1 MEAME
6 KVIEDATVELIRR
19 AVTRLPADVVTALE
33 SADRSET
40 DATARRE
47 LGIMIENVRE
57 AGRCTLPMCQDTGI
71 PVFFVKLGRFG
82 APRLEDALARA
93 VRRAT
98 EDVPLRRNVV
108 DPLTRVN
115 TGDNTGVKM
124 PYISYASGDADYVE
138 ITYMPKGAGSE
149 NMSALG
155 MLNPSDGVAGV
166 KRFVTDAVVRAE
178 GKPCPP
184 VIVGVGVGGSA
195 DACLALAKKALL
207 RPVGSPNPAPAYARL
222 ERELLDMINA
232 TGIGPMGLGGR
243 ATALAV
249 HVEYAGCHTA
259 SLPVGVNLQCYAAR
273 RATMRIYADGYV
285 IFGGEEN
292 GIPN

>member
-1 MEAME
+1 MDLME
-6 KVIEDATVELIRR
+6 KIVEDAVVGLIRR
-19 AVTRLPADVVTALE
+19 AVTRLPPDVVAALE
-33 SADRSET
+33 TARAKET

-71 PVFFVKLGRFG
+71 PVFFVKMGGFRVPDLDGVFS
-82 APRLEDALARA
+82 RA

-98 EDVPLRRNVV
+98 TEVPLRRNVV
-108 DPLTRVN
+108 DPLTRMN
-115 TGDNTGVKM
+115 TGDNTGVRM
-124 PYISYASGDADYVE
+124 PLISYVPGDEEFME

-155 MLNPSDGVAGV
+155 MLNPSDSVEGVR
-166 KRFVTDAVVRAE
+166 RFVADAIVRAE

-184 VIVGVGVGGSA
+184 AIVGVGVGGSA
-195 DACLALAKKALL
+195 DTCMALAKKALL
-207 RPVGSPNPAPAYARL
+207 RPAGSRNPAQDYARL
-222 ERELLDMINA
+222 EEELLEIINS

-243 ATALAV
+243 TTALAV
-249 HVEYAGCHTA
+249 HVEYASCHTA

-273 RATMRIYADGYV
+273 RASMRIFADGRVAYE
-285 IFGGEEN
+285 GD
-292 GIPN
+292 

>member
-1 MEAME
+1 MDAME
-6 KVIEDATVELIRR
+6 QIVEDAAVRLIRR
-19 AVTRLPADVVTALE
+19 AVTRLPPDVIVALE
-33 SADRSET
+33 TAFASET
-40 DATARRE
+40 EAAARRE
-47 LGIMIENVRE
+47 LGIMIDNVRE

-71 PVFFVKLGRFG
+71 PVFFVKLGRFRVPDLEG
-82 APRLEDALARA
+82 ALSRA

-98 EDVPLRRNVV
+98 VEVPLRRNVV
-108 DPLTRVN
+108 DPLTRAN
-115 TGDNTGVKM
+115 TGDNTGVRM
-124 PYISYASGDADYVE
+124 PHITYAAGDDDHVE
-138 ITYMPKGAGSE
+138 ITFMPKGAGSE

-166 KRFVTDAVVRAE
+166 KRFVVDTLVRAE

-207 RPVGSPNPAPAYARL
+207 RPVGSRNAAPDYARL
-222 ERELLDMINA
+222 EVALLEQINA

-243 ATALAV
+243 TTALAV
-249 HVEYAGCHTA
+249 HVEQADCHTA

-273 RATMRIYADGYV
+273 RATMKVYADGRIV
-285 IFGGEEN
+285 NEGD
-292 GIPN
+292 

>member
-1 MEAME
+1 MDAQE
-6 KVIEDATVELIRR
+6 KIVEDAAVELIRR
-19 AVTRLPADVVTALE
+19 AVTQLPPDVVAALE
-33 SADRSET
+33 KARAAEPD
-40 DATARRE
+40 DGARRE

-71 PVFFVKLGRFG
+71 PVFFVKLGSFRVPG
-82 APRLEDALARA
+82 LEDALARA

-98 EDVPLRRNVV
+98 EEVPLRRNVV

-115 TGDNTGVKM
+115 TGDNTGVRM
-124 PYISYASGDADYVE
+124 PYISYACGDEDHLE
-138 ITYMPKGAGSE
+138 ITCMPKGAGSE

-155 MLNPSDGVAGV
+155 MLNPSEGVAGV
-166 KRFVTDAVVRAE
+166 KRFVVDAVVRAE

-207 RPVGSPNPAPAYARL
+207 RPAGSRNAAPEYARL
-222 ERELLDMINA
+222 EDELLTMINA

-259 SLPVGVNLQCYAAR
+259 SLPVGVNLQCYAAQ
-273 RATMRIYADGYV
+273 RATMRIRADGHVDYE
-285 IFGGEEN
+285 GD
-292 GIPN
+292 

>member
-1 MEAME
+1 MDEME
-6 KVIEDATVELIRR
+6 KIVEDAAVGLIRR
-19 AVTRLPADVVTALE
+19 AVTRLPPDVIAALD
-33 SADRSET
+33 SARASET
-40 DATARRE
+40 DASARRE
-47 LGIMIENVRE
+47 LDIMIENVRE

-71 PVFFVKLGRFG
+71 PVFFVRLGRFQVPG
-82 APRLEDALARA
+82 LEDILARA

-98 EDVPLRRNVV
+98 AEVPLRRNVV

-124 PYISYASGDADYVE
+124 PYVSWTCGDEDYTE
-138 ITYMPKGAGSE
+138 ITFMPKGAGSE

-166 KRFVTDAVVRAE
+166 KRFVMDAIVRAE

-207 RPVGSPNPAPAYARL
+207 RPAGSRNPAQDYARL
-222 ERELLDMINA
+222 EKELLELINA
-232 TGIGPMGLGGR
+232 SGIGPMGLGGR
-243 ATALAV
+243 TTALAV
-249 HVEYAGCHTA
+249 HVERAGCHTA
-259 SLPVGVNLQCYAAR
+259 SLPVGINLQCYAAR
-273 RATMRIYADGYV
+273 RASMKIFPDGRVSYE
-285 IFGGEEN
+285 GD
-292 GIPN
+292 

>member
-1 MEAME
+1 ME
-6 KVIEDATVELIRR
+6 KIVEDAVVGLIRR
-19 AVTRLPADVVTALE
+19 AVTRLPPDVVAALE
-33 SADRSET
+33 TARAKET

-71 PVFFVKLGRFG
+71 PVFFVKMGGFRVPDLDGVFS
-82 APRLEDALARA
+82 RA

-98 EDVPLRRNVV
+98 TEVPLRRNVV
-108 DPLTRVN
+108 DPLTRMN
-115 TGDNTGVKM
+115 TGDNTGVRM
-124 PYISYASGDADYVE
+124 PLISYVPGDEEFME

-155 MLNPSDGVAGV
+155 MLNPSDSVEGVR
-166 KRFVTDAVVRAE
+166 RFVADAIVRAE

-184 VIVGVGVGGSA
+184 AIVGVGVGGSA
-195 DACLALAKKALL
+195 DTCMALAKKALL
-207 RPVGSPNPAPAYARL
+207 RPAGSRNPAQDYARL
-222 ERELLDMINA
+222 EEELLEIINS

-243 ATALAV
+243 TTALAV
-249 HVEYAGCHTA
+249 HVEYASCHTA

-273 RATMRIYADGYV
+273 RASMRIFADGRVAYE
-285 IFGGEEN
+285 GD
-292 GIPN
+292 

>member
-1 MEAME
+1 MDAME
-6 KVIEDATVELIRR
+6 KIVEDAAVGLIRR
-19 AVTRLPADVVTALE
+19 AVTRLPPDIVAALE
-33 SADRSET
+33 AALASEP
-40 DATARRE
+40 DPGARRE

-71 PVFFVKLGRFG
+71 PVFFVNMGRFRVPG
-82 APRLEDALARA
+82 LEGALARA

-98 EDVPLRRNVV
+98 EEVPLRRNVV

-115 TGDNTGVKM
+115 TGDNTGVRM
-124 PYISYASGDADYVE
+124 PYISWSSGDDEHLE
-138 ITYMPKGAGSE
+138 ITFLPKGAGSE

-155 MLNPSDGVAGV
+155 MLNPSEGAAGV
-166 KRFVTDAVVRAE
+166 RRFVVDAIARAG

-207 RPVGSPNPAPAYARL
+207 RPVGSRNAAQDYARL
-222 ERELLDMINA
+222 EEDLLEMINA

-243 ATALAV
+243 TTALAV
-249 HVEYAGCHTA
+249 HVERAGCHTA

-273 RATMRIYADGYV
+273 RASIKVYADGRVLY
-285 IFGGEEN
+285 EDD
-292 GIPN
+292 

>member
-1 MEAME
+1 MDQME
-6 KVIEDATVELIRR
+6 KIVEDAVVGLIRR
-19 AVTRLPADVVTALE
+19 AVTWLPPDVIAALE
-33 SADRSET
+33 AARACET

-47 LGIMIENVRE
+47 LGIMIENVCE

-71 PVFFVKLGRFG
+71 PVFFVKVGDFRVPG
-82 APRLEDALARA
+82 LEDVLSRA

-98 EDVPLRRNVV
+98 MEVPLRRNVV
-108 DPLTRVN
+108 DPLTRMN
-115 TGDNTGVKM
+115 TGDNTGVRI
-124 PYISYASGDADYVE
+124 PYVTYSFTDEDYLE

-155 MLNPSDGVAGV
+155 MLNPSDGIEGV
-166 KRFVTDAVVRAE
+166 RRFVADAIVRAE

-195 DACLALAKKALL
+195 DACMALAKKALL
-207 RPVGSPNPAPAYARL
+207 RPAGSRNPAQDYARL
-222 ERELLDMINA
+222 EEELLEIINS

-243 ATALAV
+243 TTALAV
-249 HVEYAGCHTA
+249 HVERADCHTA

-273 RATMRIYADGYV
+273 RASMRVFADGRIAYE
-285 IFGGEEN
+285 GD
-292 GIPN
+292 